1 VKVLALDIETA
12 PNSVH
17 VWGLF
22 NQNVGVSQI
31 MQTGRVM
38 CFAAKWLGQKG
49 VTFYSEHTHGH
60 RETIDAA
67 YALIG
72 EADAVLTYNGR
83 SFDLPTLNREFLK
96 YGLTPPAPYAD
107 IDLLLVMRK
116 RFRFS
121 SNKLDHICRE
131 LELGSKTKHA
141 GHELWVQCMNA
152 DPKAWKVMEKYNRQD
167 VLLLE
172 KLYQRILPWIDQHPN
187 VGLYLNCDT
196 PACTNCGSHNLQSRG
211 LQASRTHKYKRF
223 HCQECGTW
231 TRSRF
236 TETPKSR
243 VLTQIPA

>member
-1 VKVLALDIETA
+1 MKTLAIDIETA
-12 PNSVH
+12 PNTAH

-22 NQNVGVSQI
+22 NQNVGISQI

-38 CFAAKWLGQKG
+38 CFAAKWVGQKG

-60 RETIDAA
+60 RATIDAA

-83 SFDLPTLNREFLK
+83 SFDLPTLNREFVK
-96 YGLTPPAPYAD
+96 YRMGPPAPYHD
-107 IDLLLVMRK
+107 IDLLLVIRR

-131 LELGSKTKHA
+131 LGLGAKTKHS
-141 GHELWVQCMNA
+141 GHELWVQCMNG
-152 DPKAWKVMEKYNRQD
+152 DPKAWKLMERYNRQD

-172 KLYQRILPWIDQHPN
+172 KLYEVVRPWIDQHPN
-187 VGLYLNCDT
+187 AALYSGIDA
-196 PACTNCGSHNLQSRG
+196 PACTNCGSTNVQKRG
-211 LQASRTHKYKRF
+211 LQASRTHKYQRF

-231 TRSRF
+231 MRSRF
-236 TETPKSR
+236 TLTPRSQ
-243 VLTQIPA
+243 VLTQIAS

>member
-1 VKVLALDIETA
+1 VKILALDIETA

-49 VTFYSEHTHGH
+49 ITFYSEHSQGH

-67 YALIG
+67 YSLIS

-96 YGLTPPAPYAD
+96 YGMTPPAPYHD
-107 IDLLLVMRK
+107 IDLILTMRK
-116 RFRFS
+116 RFRFA

-131 LELGSKTKHA
+131 LELGKKTKHA
-141 GHELWVQCMNA
+141 GHELWVNCMNG
-152 DPKAWKVMEKYNRQD
+152 DEKAWRVMEKYNRHD
-167 VLLLE
+167 VVLLERLYE
-172 KLYQRILPWIDQHPN
+172 KVRPWIDQHPN
-187 VGLYLNCDT
+187 AGLFVSGL
-196 PACTNCGSHNLQSRG
+196 ACTNCGGHHLQSRG
-211 LQASRTHKYKRF
+211 LQATRTHKYQRY
-223 HCQECGTW
+223 HCQDCGTW
-231 TRSRF
+231 MRSRF
-236 TETPKSR
+236 TLTPKSE